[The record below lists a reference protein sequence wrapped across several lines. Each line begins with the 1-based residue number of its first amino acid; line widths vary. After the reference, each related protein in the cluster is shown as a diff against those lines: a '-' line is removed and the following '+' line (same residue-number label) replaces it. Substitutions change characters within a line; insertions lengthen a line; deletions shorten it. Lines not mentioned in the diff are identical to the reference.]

1 LSSGD
6 EGYLII
12 HRIKKNEWAKLIFT
26 NGVRAVYEMP
36 ADAYKIV
43 EIGPFTCRNNDFSLP
58 VEPDT
63 EAQINFDI
71 QIFVGKKEL
80 QLYLP
85 RRPSNKDET
94 TAAPRTQEPASSKHG
109 SRLADF
115 YRTDTEWAV
124 LDKRM
129 NDMAAS
135 DAGSSVD
142 WDDVETAGKVV
153 GIILQALTVVG
164 GVAGGVQF

>member
-1 LSSGD
+1 LAYLLGACATGTPEPTPTPQATVEPSTTTGTEHTLGAGSGWPEGTQDLRTVIFRVTVSGDAKRALSSGD

-85 RRPSNKDET
+85 RRPSNKGPSWTKE
-94 TAAPRTQEPASSKHG
+94 
-109 SRLADF
+109 
-115 YRTDTEWAV
+115 
-124 LDKRM
+124 
-129 NDMAAS
+129 
-135 DAGSSVD
+135 
-142 WDDVETAGKVV
+142 
-153 GIILQALTVVG
+153 
-164 GVAGGVQF
+164 